1 MYDWKYG
8 EKVGKKCSW
17 LLEAQLSP
25 NQTITYGYGTLH
37 RYYILSCILVP
48 TGAFE
53 WSLVTKENKGA
64 LTKKFHPASCLADF
78 GRWRGLSESVEK
90 TFFSDNVEWIFVEN
104 DICWLADVKANI
116 KQQERKD
123 LVAVSY
129 KFFLDVY
136 FSFWFWLVFPCPA

>member
-1 MYDWKYG
+1 MQDSKMTKEQCKNNVWLKIWGKSG
-8 EKVGKKCSW
+8 EKCSW

-78 GRWRGLSESVEK
+78 GR
-90 TFFSDNVEWIFVEN
+90 
-104 DICWLADVKANI
+104 
-116 KQQERKD
+116 
-123 LVAVSY
+123 
-129 KFFLDVY
+129 
-136 FSFWFWLVFPCPA
+136 

>member
-17 LLEAQLSP
+17 LLVAQWSP
-25 NQTITYGYGTLH
+25 NQTITSGYGTLH

-90 TFFSDNVEWIFVEN
+90 KIFFRKCWMNEVLN
-104 DICWLADVKANI
+104 ICGKWYLLTGWC
-116 KQQERKD
+116 E
-123 LVAVSY
+123 S
-129 KFFLDVY
+129 
-136 FSFWFWLVFPCPA
+136 